1 MRKKNI
7 QCDPKLQSSCNNSIL
22 CDLSLQTPWITGAS
36 NLSSSASQCNVLY
49 STNGSPDNSELSGDH
64 MGSKPN
70 DSVTHPTA
78 DRFVMQNEV
87 AIRTGSNLTIS
98 VVRPTELSSETQQTS
113 GSLRMSAIAAM
124 HGIVSSL
131 WAGIFVVEPSGK
143 TGIHHH
149 GEQDTVV
156 YVLEGEAYVRWGNCG
171 EHSVTVRAGDFL
183 HVPSWLPHQ
192 ELNPSKTNPF
202 RWVVVRS
209 TPEPIVVN
217 LPDDFWTLT
226 DPKPIERKCQ

>member
-1 MRKKNI
+1 
-7 QCDPKLQSSCNNSIL
+7 
-22 CDLSLQTPWITGAS
+22 
-36 NLSSSASQCNVLY
+36 
-49 STNGSPDNSELSGDH
+49 

-70 DSVTHPTA
+70 DSRIHPIA
-78 DRFVMQNEV
+78 DQV
-87 AIRTGSNLTIS
+87 AVQRGVAMRTMSQPGSNSTIS
-98 VVRPTELSSETQQTS
+98 VVGPAELSSETQQTP

-131 WAGIFVVEPSGK
+131 WAGIFVVEPSAQ

-156 YVLEGEAYVRWGNCG
+156 YVLEGEACVRWGDFG
-171 EHSVTVRAGDFL
+171 EHSATVRAGDFL

-192 ELNPSKTNPF
+192 EINASKEHSF

-217 LPDDFWTLT
+217 LPDDFWTPI
-226 DPKPIERKCQ
+226 DPRPTERRR

>member
-1 MRKKNI
+1 METNA
-7 QCDPKLQSSCNNSIL
+7 N
-22 CDLSLQTPWITGAS
+22 DLLTHSRA
-36 NLSSSASQCNVLY
+36 
-49 STNGSPDNSELSGDH
+49 DH
-64 MGSKPN
+64 
-70 DSVTHPTA
+70 
-78 DRFVMQNEV
+78 FVMQGEV
-87 AIRTGSNLTIS
+87 AIQTESNSMIS
-98 VVRPTELSSETQQTS
+98 VVRPAELSAETQQTS

-156 YVLEGEAYVRWGNCG
+156 YVLEGEAFVRWGNFG
-171 EHSVTVRAGDFL
+171 EHSANVGAGDFL
-183 HVPSWLPHQ
+183 HVPAWLPHQ
-192 ELNPSKTNPF
+192 EVNPSSKDPF

-217 LPDDFWTLT
+217 LPDDFWALT
-226 DPKPIERKCQ
+226 EPKSMERK

>member
-1 MRKKNI
+1 
-7 QCDPKLQSSCNNSIL
+7 
-22 CDLSLQTPWITGAS
+22 
-36 NLSSSASQCNVLY
+36 
-49 STNGSPDNSELSGDH
+49 
-64 MGSKPN
+64 MGNKPN
-70 DSVTHPTA
+70 DSLIHTIAGQVETQPG
-78 DRFVMQNEV
+78 V
-87 AIRTGSNLTIS
+87 AIGTMSQPELNSAIS
-98 VVRPTELSSETQQTS
+98 VVHPAEQSSETQQTP

-131 WAGIFVVEPSGK
+131 WAGIFVVEPSAK

-156 YVLEGEAYVRWGNCG
+156 YVLEGEACVRWGDLG
-171 EHSVTVRAGDFL
+171 EHSATVRAGDFL

-192 ELNPSKTNPF
+192 EINSSKEHTF

-217 LPDDFWTLT
+217 LPDDFWTPT
-226 DPKPIERKCQ
+226 NSKPIERKRRWIREEIS